1 MLILQV
7 IFIKFITDPEA
18 NVQAVFGLRVVD
30 TVLRLV
36 VMPQIDK
43 VNSLSSLASPPSL
56 MQQFDR
62 AFFRR
67 RPISMPKRLSPSGSA
82 GTAGLIDLQPFD
94 GAGLT

>member
-1 MLILQV
+1 MVTMLILQV

-67 RPISMPKRLSPSGSA
+67 RPISKMPGLRSP
-82 GTAGLIDLQPFD
+82 I
-94 GAGLT
+94 